1 MLILR
6 VRIKKGGG
14 ILPPPPTSAQ
24 RVRMLFEEAELW
36 V

>member
-14 ILPPPPTSAQ
+14 ILPPPTPAQ